1 MAGPRLLL
9 LLAGTLRAA
18 RCCPSPGTG
27 PVSPDRGFG
36 LLGEAGAGFVE
47 AGAAVTPPRSPPPQ
61 AAAAPPGP
69 PPAAVL
75 GALLRSL
82 QRPGRSPGPL
92 QPQRYLSLSVCPS
105 SSIPLS
111 PFVPLSP
118 SVRPHPSKHLHLH
131 PSIHPRPAGR
141 RVPAVPC
148 PHCRLGQ
155 GGAQARLSPRS
166 WDPPAA
172 PFWTMATPQ
181 RFGRRR

>member
-1 MAGPRLLL
+1 AMAGPRLLLLL

-27 PVSPDRGFG
+27 P
-36 LLGEAGAGFVE
+36 
-47 AGAAVTPPRSPPPQ
+47 

-92 QPQRYLSLSVCPS
+92 QPQ
-105 SSIPLS
+105 
-111 PFVPLSP
+111 
-118 SVRPHPSKHLHLH
+118 
-131 PSIHPRPAGR
+131 
-141 RVPAVPC
+141 
-148 PHCRLGQ
+148 RLGQ

>member
-1 MAGPRLLL
+1 MAGPRLLLLL

-36 LLGEAGAGFVE
+36 LLGEAGAGFGE

-92 QPQRYLSLSVCPS
+92 QPQSHLSGP
-105 SSIPLS
+105 I
-111 PFVPLSP
+111 
-118 SVRPHPSKHLHLH
+118 H
-131 PSIHPRPAGR
+131 PSICIFIRPSIPVHPSPAGR